1 MKEKS
6 LDFCSRLFLYTSKM
20 PDCVI
25 KKEEPIFCILPP
37 PHLTNKIAKPP
48 YIISEAKYGSSRLS
62 KGLADGTDQMNID
75 WIDNRLE
82 KAVSENYASE
92 IRKSLFTK
100 NGNVQSN
107 LFKVKENGDIIIDQ
121 LDDAA
126 RKMK

>member
-1 MKEKS
+1 M
-6 LDFCSRLFLYTSKM
+6 SK
-20 PDCVI
+20 
-25 KKEEPIFCILPP
+25 L
-37 PHLTNKIAKPP
+37 
-48 YIISEAKYGSSRLS
+48 
-62 KGLADGTDQMNID
+62 

-82 KAVSENYASE
+82 KAVSENHASE

-126 RKMK
+126 KKMK